1 MKLERR
7 STVDDAPRWDDEQ
20 GEEGARCRKHVSS
33 SSSQPPYSVC
43 AFCLR
48 DRLMRLCPD
57 CANVR
62 PCPCLPSPSASST
75 SSSFSS
81 AAGSG
86 RGTNGSSAGGCDKIS
101 NLIAS
106 EPAFPRSKSAGFAL
120 MRSGSIGI
128 ELERSRSVA
137 TGVSSKKRR
146 WRWAAIWPFKASNEK
161 GEEKGKESKW
171 WYFPSPIRVF
181 THRKSV
187 SRGGIY

>member
-1 MKLERR
+1 M
-7 STVDDAPRWDDEQ
+7 VDDAPSWGEP
-20 GEEGARCRKHVSS
+20 GEEGGRCRKHV

-43 AFCLR
+43 PFCLR

-62 PCPCLPSPSASST
+62 PCPCLPSQSASST

-86 RGTNGSSAGGCDKIS
+86 RGTNRSSAEGCDKIS

-106 EPAFPRSKSAGFAL
+106 EPAFARSKSAGFAL
-120 MRSGSIGI
+120 MGSGSIEF

-137 TGVSSKKRR
+137 IGVASSKKRR
-146 WRWAAIWPFKASNEK
+146 WKWSAIWPFKGSNEK

-171 WYFPSPIRVF
+171 WYFPSPISVF
-181 THRKSV
+181 TYRKSV
-187 SRGGIY
+187 SRGTIY

>member
-7 STVDDAPRWDDEQ
+7 STVDDAPRWDEPD
-20 GEEGARCRKHVSS
+20 EEGGRCRKHV

-43 AFCLR
+43 PFCLR

-62 PCPCLPSPSASST
+62 PCPCVPSPSG
-75 SSSFSS
+75 SSSSSSISS
-81 AAGSG
+81 AAGSV

-137 TGVSSKKRR
+137 TGVASSKKRR
-146 WRWAAIWPFKASNEK
+146 WKWAAIWPFKGSNEK

-181 THRKSV
+181 TYRKSV
-187 SRGGIY
+187 SRVTVF